1 MSENQNNDISK
12 SDIIKIIIIAVSI
25 IGFFVIKNIFSV
37 DIKHLNTTE
46 CVNKL
51 NSLKSE
57 EVINILGKPDDVVQ
71 MVDYKIY
78 RYISDDDR
86 VFFEKDES
94 GKDENLYVR
103 ISYDGYVIS
112 VGN

>member
-1 MSENQNNDISK
+1 MKTNKKNCVYG
-12 SDIIKIIIIAVSI
+12 IAFLMLINFNTACS
-25 IGFFVIKNIFSV
+25 N
-37 DIKHLNTTE
+37 DIKHYNTTQLLD
-46 CVNKL
+46 KL
-51 NSLKSE
+51 NSKNSE